1 MVVWVRPFN
10 QARCCCTRS
19 GRLCVCMGVCACVC
33 PCVCVSYFDHV
44 ILATKQKKTERARH
58 GSERE
63 RERVVVLANTRS
75 NGIILQHLI
84 LCLSVLHPSC
94 MSLSEETHFSCLVQ
108 GTDTS
113 GISNQHL
120 FVTLPLGLSAMCA
133 FLKGSV
139 CGK

>member
-1 MVVWVRPFN
+1 MK
-10 QARCCCTRS
+10 RS
-19 GRLCVCMGVCACVC
+19 LVTVLSPAAWLESGDIMTVPCDILCMYYV
-33 PCVCVSYFDHV
+33 YV
-44 ILATKQKKTERARH
+44 IWGLMTCDLVLNARH
-58 GSERE
+58 CSRFSDWLQ
-63 RERVVVLANTRS
+63 RRR
-75 NGIILQHLI
+75 NGIQHLI